1 VEAEPWE
8 REVEGAGWGWGDLV
22 HGGLGGVSNCFPFS
36 IFNSGFKLESISNKI
51 YMTQKSKAQNNT
63 E

>member
-36 IFNSGFKLESISNKI
+36 IFNSGFKLESI
-51 YMTQKSKAQNNT
+51 
-63 E
+63 